1 MIMKKD
7 YIFEDARIRVMETGL
22 LTKADFEQLLAE
34 PSYAAALNFLKDKG
48 WGGPDAPKNAE
59 ALLQAEEKATW
70 DLMEE
75 LLPQSPLLNTL
86 RLSRDYQNLKA
97 AVKQIYT
104 DSALDAERL
113 FVEGGTIPSA
123 KIRRALE
130 EQDPEQLPEEMA
142 EAAAQATEVLARTGD
157 GQLCDIILDRA
168 ALKAL
173 LKAGK
178 EAEDPVLNEYAQVT
192 AVSADIRCALRAARS
207 GRDGET
213 IREMLVEVPGLDL
226 ADLTEASLNGRQ
238 AVSDYLA
245 LTPYASLAPALSQS
259 MSAFECACD
268 NLLIERIR
276 PQLYESEKPG
286 PLAAYVIARE
296 NEIKCI
302 RLLLSGKLNGLP
314 ENVLRESLRNSYV

>member
-1 MIMKKD
+1 MKKD

-213 IREMLVEVPGLDL
+213 IKEMLVEVPGLDL
-226 ADLTEASLNGRQ
+226 ADLTEAALNGRQ

-245 LTPYASLAPALSQS
+245 LTPYALLAPALSQS

>member
-1 MIMKKD
+1 MKKD

-173 LKAGK
+173 LTAGK

>member
-1 MIMKKD
+1 MKKD

-130 EQDPEQLPEEMA
+130 EQDPEQLPEEMD

-286 PLAAYVIARE
+286 PLVAYVIARE
-296 NEIKCI
+296 NEIKCV

>member
-1 MIMKKD
+1 MKKD

-213 IREMLVEVPGLDL
+213 IKEMLVEVPGLDL
-226 ADLTEASLNGRQ
+226 ADLTEAALNGRQ

-286 PLAAYVIARE
+286 PLVAYVIARE
-296 NEIKCI
+296 NEIKCV

>member
-1 MIMKKD
+1 MKKD

-286 PLAAYVIARE
+286 PLVACVIARE

>member
-1 MIMKKD
+1 MKKD

-34 PSYAAALNFLKDKG
+34 PSYTAALNFLKDKG

-207 GRDGET
+207 GRDGEA
-213 IREMLVEVPGLDL
+213 IKEMMVEVPGLDL
-226 ADLTEASLNGRQ
+226 ADLTEAALNGRQ

-286 PLAAYVIARE
+286 PLVAYVIARE
-296 NEIKCI
+296 NEIKCV

>member
-1 MIMKKD
+1 MKKD

-75 LLPQSPLLNTL
+75 LLPHSPLLNTL

-207 GRDGET
+207 GRDGEA
-213 IREMLVEVPGLDL
+213 IKEMMVEVPGLDL
-226 ADLTEASLNGRQ
+226 ADLTEAALNGRQ

-296 NEIKCI
+296 NEIKCV

>member
-1 MIMKKD
+1 MKKD

-226 ADLTEASLNGRQ
+226 ADLTEAALNGRQ

-286 PLAAYVIARE
+286 PLVAYVIARE
-296 NEIKCI
+296 NEIKCV

>member
-1 MIMKKD
+1 MKKD

-213 IREMLVEVPGLDL
+213 IKEMLVEVPGLDL
-226 ADLTEASLNGRQ
+226 ADLTEAALNGRQ

>member
-1 MIMKKD
+1 MKKD

>member
-1 MIMKKD
+1 MKKD

-286 PLAAYVIARE
+286 PLVAYVIARE
-296 NEIKCI
+296 NEIKCV

>member
-1 MIMKKD
+1 MKKD

-207 GRDGET
+207 GRDGEA
-213 IREMLVEVPGLDL
+213 IKEMLVEVPGLDL
-226 ADLTEASLNGRQ
+226 ADLTEAALNGRQ

-286 PLAAYVIARE
+286 PLVAYVIARE
-296 NEIKCI
+296 NEIKCV

>member
-1 MIMKKD
+1 MKKD

-34 PSYAAALNFLKDKG
+34 PSYASALTFLTDKG

-75 LLPQSPLLNTL
+75 LLPGSDLLNTL
-86 RLSRDYQNLKA
+86 RLSRDYQNVKA

-104 DSALDAERL
+104 NSALDTDRL
-113 FVEGGTIPSA
+113 FVEGGTIPA
-123 KIRRALE
+123 GDIRRAVE
-130 EQDPEQLPEEMA
+130 EQDLEKLPPEMA

-157 GQLCDIILDRA
+157 GQLCDTILDKA

-173 LKAGK
+173 LNAGEK
-178 EAEDPVLNEYAQVT
+178 AEDPVLKDYALVT
-192 AVSADIRCALRAARS
+192 AVSADIRSALRAARS
-207 GRDGET
+207 GRSSDA
-213 IREMLVEVPGLDL
+213 IRDMLVDVPGLDISE
-226 ADLTEASLNGRQ
+226 LTEAALNGRQ
-238 AVSDYLA
+238 AVADYLN
-245 LTPYASLAPALSQS
+245 LTAYASLAPSLNSS

-268 NLLIERIR
+268 NLMIERIR
-276 PQLYESEKPG
+276 PQLHESEKPG

-296 NEIKCI
+296 NEIKCV
-302 RLLLSGKLNGLP
+302 RLLLSGKQNGLP
-314 ENVLRESLRNSYV
+314 EELLRESLRNSYV

>member
-207 GRDGET
+207 GRDGEA
-213 IREMLVEVPGLDL
+213 IKEMMVEVPGLDL
-226 ADLTEASLNGRQ
+226 ADLTEAALNGRQ

-286 PLAAYVIARE
+286 PLVAYVIARE
-296 NEIKCI
+296 NEIKCV

>member
-1 MIMKKD
+1 MKND

-48 WGGPDAPKNAE
+48 WGGPDAPKTAE
-59 ALLQAEEKATW
+59 GLLQAEEKATW

-130 EQDPEQLPEEMA
+130 EQDPDQLPEEMA

-173 LKAGK
+173 LKAGE
-178 EAEDPVLNEYAQVT
+178 EAEDPVLKEYAQVT

-207 GRDGET
+207 GRDGEA
-213 IREMLVEVPGLDL
+213 IREMMVEVPGLDL
-226 ADLTEASLNGRQ
+226 PELTEAALNGRQ
-238 AVSDYLA
+238 AVADYLA
-245 LTPYASLAPALSQS
+245 LTPYASLAQALSQS

-286 PLAAYVIARE
+286 PLVAYVIARE
-296 NEIKCI
+296 NEIKCV
-302 RLLLSGKLNGLP
+302 RLLLSGKMNGLP
-314 ENVLRESLRNSYV
+314 EDVLRESLRNSYV

>member
-1 MIMKKD
+1 MKKD
-7 YIFEDARIRVMETGL
+7 HIFEDARIRVMETGL

-213 IREMLVEVPGLDL
+213 IKEMLVEVPGLDL
-226 ADLTEASLNGRQ
+226 ADLTEAALNGRQ

-286 PLAAYVIARE
+286 PLVAYVIARE
-296 NEIKCI
+296 NEIKCV

>member
-1 MIMKKD
+1 MKKD

-286 PLAAYVIARE
+286 PLVAYVIARE

>member
-1 MIMKKD
+1 MKKD

-207 GRDGET
+207 GRDGEA
-213 IREMLVEVPGLDL
+213 IKEMMVEVPGLDL
-226 ADLTEASLNGRQ
+226 ADLTEAALNGRQ

-296 NEIKCI
+296 NEIKCV

>member
-1 MIMKKD
+1 MKKD

-34 PSYAAALNFLKDKG
+34 PSYASALTFLTDKG

-286 PLAAYVIARE
+286 PLVAYVIARE

>member
-213 IREMLVEVPGLDL
+213 IKEMLVEVPGLDL
-226 ADLTEASLNGRQ
+226 ADLTEAALNGRQ

-286 PLAAYVIARE
+286 PLVAYVIARE
-296 NEIKCI
+296 NEIKCV

>member
-1 MIMKKD
+1 MKKD

-34 PSYAAALNFLKDKG
+34 PSYTAALNFLKDKG

-173 LKAGK
+173 LQAGK

-207 GRDGET
+207 GRDGEA
-213 IREMLVEVPGLDL
+213 IKEMMVEVPGLDL
-226 ADLTEASLNGRQ
+226 ADLTEAALNGRQ

-286 PLAAYVIARE
+286 PLVAYVIARE
-296 NEIKCI
+296 NEIKCV